1 MLEHRLRLPVLLERR
16 HHREHHL
23 QWVLGRG
30 PQHGPQLGLQEFR
43 LFEGEPDAPDA
54 EERVRLGR
62 LRQVRERL
70 VRADVERAEDQRSPF
85 QSLGDAPVRRVLLV
99 LAWHRVPLQE
109 QELGAEEADALGAV
123 LDRGLDVDGRA
134 DVCDDLDPAPVVG
147 HRRLG
152 GGSTGASGCLLAL
165 GRASLVPGG

>member
-1 MLEHRLRLPVLLERR
+1 MQRLSHDLAARANAI
-16 HHREHHL
+16 HWCTA
-23 QWVLGRG
+23 WV
-30 PQHGPQLGLQEFR
+30 H
-43 LFEGEPDAPDA
+43 A
-54 EERVRLGR
+54 
-62 LRQVRERL
+62 
-70 VRADVERAEDQRSPF
+70 F

-134 DVCDDLDPAPVVG
+134 DVCDDRDPAPVVG

-152 GGSTGASGCLLAL
+152 GGGTGASGCLLAL
-165 GRASLVPGG
+165 GRASLVLGG